1 MSQNNYF
8 TIKELCYS
16 YTAEQKGIDNSP
28 SKEIEEHLKELIS
41 FLNPLR
47 ETWGSGIRINSGYR
61 CDKLNKKVGGVE
73 NSAHKEG
80 WAVDMYPI
88 NNKFEEFK
96 NFLINYL
103 KDKNFDQCI
112 IETDGNSK
120 WIHLGLW
127 SKNRQRHQI
136 FKITK

>member
-1 MSQNNYF
+1 MNNYF

-41 FLNPLR
+41 FLNPIR
-47 ETWGSGIRINSGYR
+47 EKWGSGIQVNSGYR
-61 CDKLNKKVGGVE
+61 CPELNKAVGGVAT
-73 NSAHKEG
+73 SAHMEG
-80 WAVDMYPI
+80 WAVDIYPV

-96 NFLINYL
+96 QFIIDYL
-103 KDKNFDQCI
+103 KDKNFDQVI
-112 IETDGNSK
+112 IERNGCSQ

-127 SKNRQRHQI
+127 SKGRQRKQI
-136 FKITK
+136 FKIEQ

>member
-1 MSQNNYF
+1 MNNYF

-41 FLNPLR
+41 FLNPIR
-47 ETWGSGIRINSGYR
+47 EKWGSGIQVNSGYR
-61 CDKLNKKVGGVE
+61 CPELNKAVGGVDT
-73 NSAHKEG
+73 SAHMEG
-80 WAVDMYPI
+80 WAVDIYPV

-96 NFLINYL
+96 QFIIDYL
-103 KDKNFDQCI
+103 KDKNFDQVI
-112 IETDGNSK
+112 IERNGCSQ

-127 SKNRQRHQI
+127 SKGRQRKQI
-136 FKITK
+136 FKIEQ

>member
-1 MSQNNYF
+1 MNNYF

-41 FLNPLR
+41 FLNPIR
-47 ETWGSGIRINSGYR
+47 EKWGSGIRVNSGYR
-61 CDKLNKKVGGVE
+61 CPELNKAVGGVDT
-73 NSAHKEG
+73 SAHMEG
-80 WAVDMYPI
+80 WAVDIYPV

-96 NFLINYL
+96 QFIIDYL
-103 KDKNFDQCI
+103 NDKNFDQVI
-112 IETDGNSK
+112 IERNGCSQ

-127 SKNRQRHQI
+127 SKGRQRKQI
-136 FKITK
+136 FKIEQ